1 MNLDAAWYGTLAEIG
16 AGQEVARRF
25 FAAGGAAG
33 TIAKSI
39 SAYDMTVSD
48 GLYGKS
54 ARYVSRER
62 LEQMLDH
69 ENAALHDSLAATR
82 GATSTFF
89 VFADTVATRSYARR
103 ADGDG
108 WLGIA
113 FQHRPGSVTSRIL
126 LHARLLDSETVGQQ
140 EAVGLLGLNLVHAA
154 WSLVHDAG
162 GVLVTH
168 LADQLSRERI
178 EVDFVDVAGPV
189 FVDADVRRLNLEL
202 VRQGL
207 ARAVAFEPDGR
218 PAEAGR
224 TLYKRSV
231 VVLRDE
237 LRPGHA
243 THREVLSAATA
254 QLAPVLKGERAIPLA
269 ELSLAPAAA
278 PGRAAVDDLLIRL
291 DGLAKEGLAALVTD
305 FGEAF
310 WIAAYLQRY
319 AAPSIVFVVGTRV
332 FGRFFG
338 EKPFEQLPGGVLEA
352 LGRLLTRSVRIAL
365 YPEPDPHTG
374 EPVSGRAL
382 PLAPEYT
389 HLREHLFANGLVHEL
404 HTAAAG

>member
-178 EVDFVDVAGPV
+178 ELEVQP
-189 FVDADVRRLNLEL
+189 ADVPPRPAARSTSGASSSC
-202 VRQGL
+202 VTSS
-207 ARAVAFEPDGR
+207 ARATPPIARCSAPPR
-218 PAEAGR
+218 
-224 TLYKRSV
+224 RSS
-231 VVLRDE
+231 R
-237 LRPGHA
+237 RC
-243 THREVLSAATA
+243 
-254 QLAPVLKGERAIPLA
+254 
-269 ELSLAPAAA
+269 
-278 PGRAAVDDLLIRL
+278 
-291 DGLAKEGLAALVTD
+291 
-305 FGEAF
+305 
-310 WIAAYLQRY
+310 
-319 AAPSIVFVVGTRV
+319 
-332 FGRFFG
+332 
-338 EKPFEQLPGGVLEA
+338 
-352 LGRLLTRSVRIAL
+352 
-365 YPEPDPHTG
+365 
-374 EPVSGRAL
+374 
-382 PLAPEYT
+382 
-389 HLREHLFANGLVHEL
+389 
-404 HTAAAG
+404 